1 MQKVNGLLLVTRN
14 STFLFPKGEELSS
27 GELKA
32 AIDWNTSH
40 QARQYRKNMEMYL
53 GKHDILD
60 KGKDDL
66 GHQFGPDNRLVVNK
80 AKYIVDT
87 YNGYFVGIPPTITLD
102 KGPDND
108 SLQGWLNSESFAD
121 QMNELSKQTDIYGRS
136 NEFVYQDEHSKTHV
150 KYVSPTKSFM
160 IYDNT
165 LTREPLAFVCYEY
178 YDTKS
183 GTENTYA
190 ARGEIYYAKT
200 VYHFGRGKLDLDVEP
215 NPYGMVPAVEF
226 YENEERQGVTE
237 PVGTL
242 INALDAAYSQ
252 KANQLAYFDMAYLVM
267 MGVQLPEDKDTHKPK
282 VDLAHNRFL
291 YLPNV
296 TAGSNPKVEFLSK
309 PADDGMQEHYIQRL
323 EDSIFEISMVPN
335 MNDQAF
341 SGNSSG
347 VALQYK
353 LLPMQNKASSKERK
367 FTQSLRQLFKIVFSV
382 GKVIPERSADAWQ
395 DLQIRF
401 TRNLPADVAN
411 MIATARNAE
420 GIVSQRT
427 QMKLLPGIVDD
438 PDDEIEQINKEK
450 AENIKRAQQAIGV
463 PDVDKQEPPQEGLSD
478 DQTETE

>member
-1 MQKVNGLLLVTRN
+1 MQKVNGNLLVTRN
-14 STFLFPKGEELSS
+14 GTFLYPKGEELSDD
-27 GELKA
+27 ELKA
-32 AIDWNTSH
+32 AIDWNTNN
-40 QARQYRKNMEMYL
+40 QAKQYRKNMKMYL
-53 GKHDILD
+53 GQHDILD
-60 KGKDDL
+60 KDKDDL

-87 YNGYFVGIPPTITLD
+87 YNGYFVGIPPTVTLD

-108 SLQGWLNSESFAD
+108 SLQDWLNRESFAD
-121 QMNELSKQTDIYGRS
+121 QLNELSKQADIYGRS
-136 NEFVYQDEHSKTHV
+136 IGFVYQNEDKETCFQ
-150 KYVSPTKSFM
+150 YVSPTKSFM
-160 IYDNT
+160 IYDDT
-165 LTREPLAFVCYEY
+165 LARQPLAFVMYEY
-178 YDTKS
+178 YDT
-183 GTENTYA
+183 ENDYA
-190 ARGEIYYAKT
+190 ARGTIYYAMHS
-200 VYHFGRGKLDLDVEP
+200 YDFDRGKIDQEQHP
-215 NPYGMVPAVEF
+215 NVYKMVPAVEF

-237 PVGTL
+237 PVDTL

-267 MGVQLPEDKDTHKPK
+267 MGVQLPEDKDTHQPK

-395 DLQIRF
+395 DLQIHF

-450 AENIKRAQQAIGV
+450 ADSIKRAQQAVGV
-463 PDVDKQEPPQEGLSD
+463 PDANKDQPEGLNN
-478 DQTETE
+478 DQTEEE